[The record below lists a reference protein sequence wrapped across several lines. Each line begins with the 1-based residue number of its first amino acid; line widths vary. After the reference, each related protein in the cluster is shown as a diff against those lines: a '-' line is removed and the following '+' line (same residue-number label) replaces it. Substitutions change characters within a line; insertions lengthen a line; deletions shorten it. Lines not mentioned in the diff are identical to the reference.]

1 MPEEIKELEAQS
13 IEYSPSFAFKK
24 VLWSLAS
31 WKAAVPA
38 GIAMAP
44 TATSLIEKVSAITCQ
59 FGIILH
65 IDKPV
70 FEGMLPVII
79 FAGII
84 GVHDFAKVKFQDKD
98 LANKI
103 L

>member
-1 MPEEIKELEAQS
+1 METEPLPETP
-13 IEYSPSFAFKK
+13 IEYSPYFAVKK
-24 VLWSLAS
+24 VVWSLAS
-31 WKAAVPA
+31 WKVAIPV

-44 TATSLIEKVSAITCQ
+44 TATATIEKISALTAQ
-59 FGIILH
+59 FGITLH

-84 GVHDFAKVKFQDKD
+84 SAHDYAKVKFQDKP
-98 LANKI
+98 ASKI